1 MAFLNEDDNIKFSPK
16 GRRAL
21 IKCESIQKE
30 SNNEFVF
37 TENELRIN
45 TSSCGESI
53 FGSQAAGYAYDDNF
67 VTITNDCTTT
77 LHITGLVNSNPNH
90 FSLFEYPNYRNN
102 VTEYNESNV
111 PDFPVTLNP
120 FESFKIPTFMHIS
133 NEELQ
138 LNPGGEFSAEIA
150 IYPGF
155 PISNCDEGGISC
167 DASFTLTGKISC
179 EEKSNGLDISENYF
193 PSDAF
198 SVGIFNP
205 FIEAKTCIESTP
217 LLKFTAPIWDNDNE
231 LMNILSLAAQSYYEA
246 IQNNGQDLEELYL
259 HIGMA
264 GALQGFKKLCDESTS
279 INDLKNGNLNNEK
292 FSYVHNAKTTVMN
305 VNYDSSAI
313 TFKNINGDY
322 FDGMTFDVETD
333 SGSKISKNQ
342 TVFFRT
348 EANDTIY
355 ITTANQGDYE
365 NHDLC

>member
-21 IKCESIQKE
+21 TNCGSIEKE

-53 FGSQAAGYAYDDNF
+53 FGSQAAGYLYDNNF
-67 VTITNDCTTT
+67 VTITNDCSTT
-77 LHITGLVNSNPNH
+77 LHITGLINSNPGH

-102 VTEYNESNV
+102 VAEYNENNV
-111 PDFPVTLNP
+111 SYFPVTLNP

-138 LNPGGEFSAEIA
+138 LDQGEGFSAEIS

-167 DASFTLTGKISC
+167 DASFTLTGEISC
-179 EEKSNGLDISENYF
+179 GETSNGLDISENYF

-198 SVGIFNP
+198 NVGIFNP
-205 FIEAKTCIESTP
+205 FIEAETCIESTP
-217 LLKFTAPIWDNDNE
+217 FLRFTAPIWNNDNE
-231 LMNILSLAAQSYYEA
+231 LMSVLSLAAQSYYEA
-246 IQNNGQDLEELYL
+246 IQNNGKDLEELYL

-264 GALQGFKKLCDESTS
+264 GALQGFKKLCSESAN
-279 INDLKNGNLNNEK
+279 INDLKNKNLNNEN
-292 FSYVHNAKTTVMN
+292 FSYIYNGKTTVMN
-305 VNYDSSAI
+305 VSYNSEGI
-313 TFKNINGDY
+313 TFKNIEGNH
-322 FDGMTFDVETD
+322 FDGMTFDVKTD
-333 SGSKISKNQ
+333 SGPKVAKNQ

-348 EANDTIY
+348 EADDTIY

-365 NHDLC
+365 NNNLC